1 MLVSISRILFPTDF
15 SEPARQAQQYAMA
28 LAERFGAEL
37 HFLHVVPEVTMGLP
51 DSSTYWTLPD
61 ADLKAQVESANE
73 RILNDI
79 GHDWAAQ
86 HHPFR
91 TSVVGNVIAEIQNY
105 SARHNIDLIVVGTHG
120 YTGMSHLLLGSI
132 AEKLVRISTCPVL
145 TVHPKGHQFVSD
157 NRVL

>member
-1 MLVSISRILFPTDF
+1 
-15 SEPARQAQQYAMA
+15 
-28 LAERFGAEL
+28 
-37 HFLHVVPEVTMGLP
+37 MGLP

-61 ADLKAQVESANE
+61 ADLNAQVQSANE
-73 RILNDI
+73 RMLKDV
-79 GHDWAAQ
+79 GHEWATQ
-86 HHPFR
+86 HHPVR

-105 SARHNIDLIVVGTHG
+105 SSKNSIDLIVVGTHG
-120 YTGMSHLLLGSI
+120 YSGMSHMLLGSI